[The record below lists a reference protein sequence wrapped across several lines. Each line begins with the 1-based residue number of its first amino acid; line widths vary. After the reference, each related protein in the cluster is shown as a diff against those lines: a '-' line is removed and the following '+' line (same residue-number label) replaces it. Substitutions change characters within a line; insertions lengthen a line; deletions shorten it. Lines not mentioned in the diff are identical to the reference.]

1 MVAPTDH
8 SQLRRV
14 LGLMVQHKDA
24 IEDFGIIARPLHDLL
39 RNDAKWI
46 WRGDTEDAAFE
57 KLRAACLKN
66 NVLSAPDFTKQVFAD
81 TDASDDGKGCVIY
94 QLKDPTKGDALE
106 NRAILRYYS
115 KAWGP
120 SMRGKPPYYCEGDAL
135 CTTIEIGSYYSRA
148 TPFPLHVNCDQ
159 APLQ

>member
-1 MVAPTDH
+1 MGYLPSPTPQH
-8 SQLRRV
+8 PSCSV
-14 LGLMVQHKDA
+14 VGTEKKAGL
-24 IEDFGIIARPLHDLL
+24 
-39 RNDAKWI
+39 
-46 WRGDTEDAAFE
+46 T
-57 KLRAACLKN
+57 RAAA

-120 SMRGKPPYYCEGDAL
+120 SMKHTRQASTL
-135 CTTIEIGSYYSRA
+135 LRRRRA
-148 TPFPLHVNCDQ
+148 VHDDRDRL
-159 APLQ
+159 LL